1 MNRFRADLHTHTF
14 LSPCGDIGMVPSFI
28 VETALRKGYD
38 IIGITDHNTT
48 VQAREIRRMV
58 GDGEP
63 YILCGAEITTREEA
77 HCLAFAD
84 SEESL
89 DALQRFLDDN
99 LPQVPNDEE
108 MFGYQLA
115 VNADEEVIYEAPYL
129 LISALDK
136 GIDEV
141 AAFVSSIGG
150 LFIPAHLTSSRTRL
164 SRSWAS
170 SLRTCSTMPWRF
182 PSAATWCSCW
192 SATATCG
199 SSVRHLSAR
208 RMPITPKTTAV
219 PSHISICH
227 AVPSLRSARLFTG
240 RTAGASHF
248 NKPTPV

>member
-150 LFIPAHLTSSRTRL
+150 LFIPAHIDKRHNSLLSQLGFLPADLRFDALEISSGCDFKAFMGSYGPLFPRDVTFV
-164 SRSWAS
+164 RSSDAHYPEDFGRAETFFHIPHRS
-170 SLRTCSTMPWRF
+170 FAEVKKALRREDGRF
-182 PSAATWCSCW
+182 VS
-192 SATATCG
+192 
-199 SSVRHLSAR
+199 
-208 RMPITPKTTAV
+208 
-219 PSHISICH
+219 
-227 AVPSLRSARLFTG
+227 FY
-240 RTAGASHF
+240 
-248 NKPTPV
+248 

>member
-28 VETALRKGYD
+28 VETAL
-38 IIGITDHNTT
+38 TT

-150 LFIPAHLTSSRTRL
+150 LFIPAHIDKQQNSVISQLGFIPPDLQYDALLRKLSPSFIRSSDAHYPEDYCRAVTYFNMPC
-164 SRSWAS
+164 RSFAEIRKALHGEDGRS
-170 SLRTCSTMPWRF
+170 VSLQ
-182 PSAATWCSCW
+182 
-192 SATATCG
+192 
-199 SSVRHLSAR
+199 
-208 RMPITPKTTAV
+208 
-219 PSHISICH
+219 
-227 AVPSLRSARLFTG
+227 
-240 RTAGASHF
+240 
-248 NKPTPV
+248 